1 MRSFEARTEGDGETG
16 LRNSGTRREKRGR
29 LEDSDSDPVMN
40 DIIGFTPCNFCDDWY
55 MFIKFVAH
63 HPTLAHY
70 YLLQDDASL
79 AGTFFALDEI
89 VTFGGDS
96 VPVISGA
103 GKAQAARAGAR
114 GAAPVLWSLSLPV
127 PRSREWGQ

>member
-1 MRSFEARTEGDGETG
+1 MTG
-16 LRNSGTRREKRGR
+16 LRDYGEKRGR

-96 VPVISGA
+96 VPVINGA

-114 GAAPVLWSLSLPV
+114 GAAPLLWSWSLP
-127 PRSREWGQ
+127 SA